1 VSILEGFVLAVHT
14 KAVSQISLFEDK
26 VRDNKILLKD
36 FTDIYAQG
44 RSMTIYHVLFI
55 ASQFFQLVICIDAV
69 REYKMFVNN
78 IFHQNLYLLNYIYQK
93 FLL

>member
-1 VSILEGFVLAVHT
+1 MCQALAVSILEGLVLAVHS

-26 VRDNKILLKD
+26 VKNDATLLSD

-55 ASQFFQLVICIDAV
+55 VSQFFQLGLCIDAV
-69 REYKMFVNN
+69 N
-78 IFHQNLYLLNYIYQK
+78 IKNF
-93 FLL
+93 